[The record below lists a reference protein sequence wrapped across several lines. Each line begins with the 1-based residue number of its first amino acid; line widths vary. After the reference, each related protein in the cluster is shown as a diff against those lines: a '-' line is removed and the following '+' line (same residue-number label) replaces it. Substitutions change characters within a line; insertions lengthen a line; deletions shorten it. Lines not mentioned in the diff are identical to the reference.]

1 MRIAYYPEVDHLNIK
16 LRGEA
21 KGVVAGEDVAP
32 GVVLHTDEAGTAI
45 EIEVDSASER
55 LDLSRLE
62 IEGLR
67 LDLDF
72 GASRESRAG

>member
-32 GVVLHTDEAGTAI
+32 GMVLHTDEAGTAI

-62 IEGLR
+62 IEGLNVN
-67 LDLDF
+67 LDLQSPERSKT
-72 GASRESRAG
+72 G